1 MAKTT
6 IKNSDGTEEKFSTKS
21 MLWVFVAAIAILSAA
36 VGYVASNFAP
46 TFWHF
51 FGLTF
56 LAACV
61 IRVSVKDAV
70 LSAKM
75 VFVDHDWE
83 REDCVYSDP
92 SWLAR
97 MRSYLESVSAPVDA
111 AFKPVT
117 EEAPAEGEAPAPVEG
132 EAPDPVPTT
141 ATDCG
146 TDGEEEEEESEDDT
160 DPDPAPA
167 PDNDPSVVVLDGDDE
182 DDEDSPEP
190 VPDPD
195 PTVGSDAT
203 VDGEQTEEKPAS
215 SGCGELS

>member
-21 MLWVFVAAIAILSAA
+21 MFWVFVATIAILSAA

-83 REDCVYSDP
+83 REDFVYSDP
-92 SWLAR
+92 SWLTR
-97 MRSYLESVSAPVDA
+97 MRNYLESVSAPVDT

-117 EEAPAEGEAPAPVEG
+117 EEEPVEG
-132 EAPDPVPTT
+132 EAPAHDPATT
-141 ATDCG
+141 TDGG
-146 TDGEEEEEESEDDT
+146 TDGEEDDEESDE

-167 PDNDPSVVVLDGDDE
+167 PANDNDPSVVVLDGDDE

-190 VPDPD
+190 VPTTASDPA
-195 PTVGSDAT
+195 PTVGLDAT
-203 VDGEQTEEKPAS
+203 DDEEQTEEKPAS